1 MTNRILLDVGWEKR
15 ILNKLGVDPAYLS
28 EEVINSPD
36 IITVAESNIIKQIP
50 DYATINA
57 DSEERIYLEAAVVS
71 ECCVLLCPGM
81 TARLPKKETGPHA
94 SYELGIDW
102 NKKKT
107 EFVDERNESI
117 FKILEKLFPDTLPS
131 PLSNFNV
138 TFPRRW

>member
-1 MTNRILLDVGWEKR
+1 MENRILTVIGWEQR
-15 ILNKLGVDPAYLS
+15 IRDKMGVDNAYLPDS
-28 EEVINSPD
+28 AIAQPD

-50 DYATINA
+50 DYATINV

-81 TARLPKKETGPHA
+81 TVRLPKKETGPHA

-107 EFVDERNESI
+107 EFLDERDELI